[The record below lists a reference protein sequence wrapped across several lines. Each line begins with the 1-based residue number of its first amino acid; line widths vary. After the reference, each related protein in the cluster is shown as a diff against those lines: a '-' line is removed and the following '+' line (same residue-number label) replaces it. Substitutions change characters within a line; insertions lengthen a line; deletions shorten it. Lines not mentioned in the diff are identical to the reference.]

1 MVMSDLDQ
9 RGKRLWKSLL
19 AHDATLGD
27 ALTPLREVALAACFA
42 ADRVDRLERLART
55 VPAVSEGKS
64 GEVMHPVFA
73 EVRQQEAILARLI
86 TALRLPDETSGKRPA
101 RAPLRG
107 VQKPSA
113 VSSLDRARGIAGA

>member
-27 ALTPLREVALAACFA
+27 ALTPMREVALAACFA
-42 ADRVDRLERLART
+42 ADRVDRLELLART
-55 VPAVSEGKS
+55 VPPVSEGKS

-86 TALRLPDETSGKRPA
+86 TALRMPDEASGKRPTRPA
-101 RAPLRG
+101 LRG
-107 VQKPSA
+107 VQKPSK
-113 VSSLDRARGIAGA
+113 VSSLERVRSAKSA